1 MRAATLLS
9 LLIPAALGAGLGLSL
24 VSCHKE
30 KLPQA
35 KAKPPAAER
44 RLKLEAYDPVIP
56 KAPPPAQKLDT
67 AAPHPQL
74 AQAAPEPAPAEA
86 PPPPVR
92 RQRPDPPVQS
102 YAGQD
107 YARQAP
113 PPRPRQTARVYA
125 YAEPGSGRYVEA
137 RRAGDYAPDDPRGDA
152 PPEPSG
158 FRLTV
163 KMCRN
168 AARQGD
174 PLADTQE
181 CQGMLQAARV
191 QAELCAR
198 AFEAGDDSVVLSA
211 ACRQAALARYPPIDF
226 GQVTATF

>member
-30 KLPQA
+30 KPPQA
-35 KAKPPAAER
+35 KATASASAPR
-44 RLKLEAYDPVIP
+44 SLKLEAYDPVIP
-56 KAPPPAQKLDT
+56 KAPLAAEKLDT
-67 AAPHPQL
+67 TAAHPQL
-74 AQAAPEPAPAEA
+74 AEAAPEPAPAEA

-107 YARQAP
+107 YARQTS
-113 PPRPRQTARVYA
+113 PPRPRQTARAYA
-125 YAEPGSGRYVEA
+125 YAEPGGGRYVDA
-137 RRAGDYAPDDPRGDA
+137 RQAGTYAPDDPRGDA

-163 KMCRN
+163 PMCRR
-168 AARQGD
+168 AARVGD

-181 CQGMLQAARV
+181 CQGMLQAARI
-191 QAELCAR
+191 QAEACAR
-198 AFEAGDDSVVLSA
+198 AFEEGDDEVVLSP
-211 ACRQAALARYPPIDF
+211 ACRQAAMAR
-226 GQVTATF
+226 